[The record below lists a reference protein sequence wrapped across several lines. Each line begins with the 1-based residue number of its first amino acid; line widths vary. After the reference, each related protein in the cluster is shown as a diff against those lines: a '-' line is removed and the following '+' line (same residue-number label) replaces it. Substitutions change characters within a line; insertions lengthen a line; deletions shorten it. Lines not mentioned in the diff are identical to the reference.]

1 MNKTKLP
8 ISYKDITD
16 AAKRIKGAVSY
27 TPATN
32 SKTLSAIT
40 GANVFMKFEIFQYT
54 AAYKERG
61 ALNRLLQL
69 SDDEKKNGVIAM
81 SAGNHAQGVSYH
93 AKRLG
98 IPATIVMPKG
108 TPFNKI
114 KRTEELG
121 ARVILEGATLDEAT
135 AAAKKLA
142 EEEDLF
148 FLHPFDDPIVM
159 AGQGTVGLEFLEQVP
174 ELDIIVVPIGGGG
187 LISGVATAAKHIK
200 PGIKIIGVQSEAY
213 PSMVATLNNE
223 DIVAGDHTIAE
234 GIAVMK
240 PGLLTREVVRELV
253 DDILIVPESR
263 IEEAIILMMEVEKI
277 VIEGA
282 AATGLSA
289 LMEYPSM
296 FKGKN
301 VGLVLTGGNIDS
313 RILSTCIM
321 RGMHRDGRIAR
332 MRITLPDQ
340 PGSLAHVSAVIAE
353 QGANVM
359 EVKHGREYGA
369 MSLKYTELEIV
380 VETKD
385 RAHTEAL
392 IIGLEN
398 AGFEVRET
406 PTV

>member
-1 MNKTKLP
+1 MTAIKLP
-8 ISYKDITD
+8 ISYKDITE

-27 TPATN
+27 TPATH

-40 GANVFMKFEIFQYT
+40 GANIFMKFEIFQYT

-61 ALNRLLQL
+61 ALNRLLTL
-69 SDDEKKNGVIAM
+69 SDEEKKNGVIAM

-93 AKRLG
+93 AHRLG

-121 ARVILEGATLDEAT
+121 ARVILKGATLGEASE
-135 AAAKKLA
+135 AAKELA
-142 EEEDLF
+142 DTEGLF

-159 AGQGTVGLEFLEQVP
+159 AGQGTVGLEFMQQVP
-174 ELDIIVVPIGGGG
+174 ELDIIIVPIGGGG
-187 LISGVATAAKHIK
+187 LISGIATAAKHIK
-200 PGIKIIGVQSEAY
+200 PGIKIIGVQSESY
-213 PSMVATLNNE
+213 PSMVATLNGE
-223 DIVAGDHTIAE
+223 TIIEGDHTIAE
-234 GIAVMK
+234 GIAVK
-240 PGLLTREVVRELV
+240 YPGMLTREVVRELV

-263 IEEAIILMMEVEKI
+263 IEEAIILMMEIEKVI
-277 VIEGA
+277 IEGA
-282 AATGLSA
+282 AATGLAA
-289 LMEYPSM
+289 LMEYPSQ

-321 RGMHRDGRIAR
+321 RGLNRDGRIAR
-332 MRITLPDQ
+332 LRITLPDQ
-340 PGSLAHVSAVIAE
+340 PGSLASVSNVVAE
-353 QGANVM
+353 HGANVM
-359 EVKHGREYGA
+359 EVKHSREYGA
-369 MSLKYTELEIV
+369 VSLKYTELEVV

-385 RAHTEAL
+385 RAHTEDL
-392 IIGLEN
+392 IRGLEN